1 MAQSNKYNINSA
13 DLERVARNALIF
25 FAPAAILLLTA
36 IQAGSS
42 IEDAASV
49 LYLWGLNTAID
60 LLRKYVAGK

>member
-1 MAQSNKYNINSA
+1 MKQSNKFNLNSA
-13 DLERVARNALIF
+13 DIERVAKNALIF
-25 FAPAAILLLTA
+25 FAPAAILFLTA

-42 IEDAASV
+42 VQDAASV